1 VSPAVLRKAERPR
14 RIKLPASAT
23 QRHEIARLA
32 KIAEIETPS
41 VFWSHDADVV
51 IERLESIA
59 RQPTLGPM
67 G

>member
-1 VSPAVLRKAERPR
+1 MTQAALRRAEGDR
-14 RIKLPASAT
+14 RLRRPASAA
-23 QRHEIARLA
+23 QRHEIVRLSA
-32 KIAEIETPS
+32 IAEIETPS
-41 VFWSHDADVV
+41 VFWSHDADKV